1 MKIFVKAKPAA
12 KEEKIL
18 KIDKTHYNMVSV
30 KAPAANGK
38 SNRAIIKVLA
48 RHFDVGVSCVNIPS
62 GHTSRQKIVEIL

>member
-12 KEEKIL
+12 EKEEIL
-18 KIDKTHYNMVSV
+18 KIDETHYMISV
-30 KAPAANGK
+30 KAPATDGK

-48 RHFDVGVSCVNIPS
+48 RHFDVGVSCVNILS